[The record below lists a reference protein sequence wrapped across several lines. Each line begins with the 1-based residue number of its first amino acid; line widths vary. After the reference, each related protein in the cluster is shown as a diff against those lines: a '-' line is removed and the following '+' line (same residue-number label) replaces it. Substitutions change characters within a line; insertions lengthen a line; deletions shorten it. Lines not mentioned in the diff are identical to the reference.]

1 MGNDARKYILI
12 PEYAPLWAM
21 KKCWGPEHGP
31 LTAPTLTPV
40 DIIGELLNQVGQE
53 KVSIYEVIRE
63 GTGFSKPVRLTKVN
77 YKLPYEK
84 IVGIKEE
91 PMVQPI
97 SVEPVKEPKLA
108 EFIPQEDPNPPVVES
123 DPLDDLAETAKDTL
137 GEDAVVIDETNEIPA
152 EEPVDNAAEVAATDE
167 LTTVDEIETDDAAE
181 ETPTET
187 VVTDPYA
194 GLSKSQR
201 KKLRREEAA
210 RRAAEEALESTNTN
224 G

>member
-40 DIIGELLNQVGQE
+40 DIICELLNQVGQE
-53 KVSIYEVIRE
+53 KVSVYEVVKE

-77 YKLPYEK
+77 YKLPYAQ
-84 IVGIKEE
+84 IAGIKEE
-91 PMVQPI
+91 PTVQSV
-97 SVEPVKEPKLA
+97 SVEPVKEPEHV
-108 EFIPQEDPNPPVVES
+108 EFIPQEDPNPPVVEP

-137 GEDAVVIDETNEIPA
+137 GEDAVVIDETNAVPA
-152 EEPVDNAAEVAATDE
+152 EEPVDNAAEVAETDE
-167 LTTVDEIETDDAAE
+167 LTTVDEIQTVTEVE
-181 ETPTET
+181 ETPAET
-187 VVTDPYA
+187 NADPYA

-210 RRAAEEALESTNTN
+210 RRAAEEALENNNTN